1 MSRRRQRGQAR
12 IIPTGWDDASGIPAG
27 WDEAP
32 GPEDRPASGTSAPAS
47 AQTRTEPEGRVGE
60 AGKEKSRRRLIAIAA
75 VLALVISLAIVLP
88 ALLNRGRGP
97 EATVREYLDALV
109 LGDTATLREHTSTGN
124 GPGTAAMTD
133 EVYSAATDRVQ
144 DYEVLEVR
152 TEGESA
158 TATVLL
164 DNGTHQYESTFTLT
178 GHSRNFYSPLE
189 WRIDPVD
196 YGTVELL
203 VPPFAEELLVN
214 GTTMAMD
221 RVRRPTVDGQYETV
235 LQLLPGTYEIALP
248 DRGELVAPLPL
259 EITVLPSLGAEARY
273 IRGQELGYDITEA
286 GRQDIEQQVS
296 SHLEDCA
303 DSQARQPDLCPFS
316 VPVGE
321 REAGQPS
328 GGTWEILE
336 QPQLEITPALNGGFD
351 VVGTGGSARFTPH
364 AGPDGTA
371 QEAITVDFEVSALVF
386 QDPGGGLH
394 AIVLGASGRYGVV
407 VCYDSETGQS
417 SVSADAVTGT
427 VDCA

>member
-27 WDEAP
+27 WDEVP
-32 GPEDRPASGTSAPAS
+32 GPADRPASGTSAR
-47 AQTRTEPEGRVGE
+47 AQTRTEPEGRVGG

-109 LGDTATLREHTSTGN
+109 LGDTATLREHTSTGS
-124 GPGTAAMTD
+124 GPVTAAMTG

-164 DNGTHQYESTFTLT
+164 DNGTDQYESTVTLT
-178 GHSRNFYSPLE
+178 GYSRNFYSPLE
-189 WRIDPVD
+189 WRMDPVD

-214 GTTMAMD
+214 GTTMPMD

-248 DRGELVAPLPL
+248 DSGELVAPLPL
-259 EITVLPSLGAEARY
+259 EITVMPSLGPEARY

-286 GRQDIEQQVS
+286 GRQEIEQQVS

-351 VVGTGGSARFTPH
+351 VVGAGGSARFTPH
-364 AGPDGTA
+364 AGPDGAA

-407 VCYDSETGQS
+407 VCYDAETGQS